1 MAFSVSFTCCHRP
14 FGNAHAWFAGQ
25 GLGGYCFIG
34 GTKAKPL
41 AAGVR
46 FCLVYLNFVRLETI
60 DLNDWRCT
68 PHHNHLT

>member
-46 FCLVYLNFVRLETI
+46 FCLVYLNFVRLE
-60 DLNDWRCT
+60 N
-68 PHHNHLT
+68 N